1 MKKRHVVGTYDTD
14 REAIAAIVNLR
25 HLEYITG

>member
-1 MKKRHVVGTYDTD
+1 MKKRHVVGTYDQK
-14 REAIAAIVNLR
+14 EAIAAIVNLR